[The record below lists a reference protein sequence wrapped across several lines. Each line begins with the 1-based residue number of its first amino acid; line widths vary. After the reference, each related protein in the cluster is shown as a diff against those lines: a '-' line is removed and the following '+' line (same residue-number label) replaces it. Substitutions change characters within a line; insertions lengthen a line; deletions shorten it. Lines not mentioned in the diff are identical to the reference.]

1 MLGIERNTEETEN
14 IKKEGRREEDMT
26 QKGSRKMC
34 THMSDHRRKEA
45 QRIMIN
51 EMKGGIKRRKKV
63 DRAKIDIKYIES
75 EQRQNV
81 RVHIKDPCFI

>member
-1 MLGIERNTEETEN
+1 
-14 IKKEGRREEDMT
+14 MT

-34 THMSDHRRKEA
+34 TRMSDHSRKEA

-51 EMKGGIKRRKKV
+51 EMKGGIKRRKKM
-63 DRAKIDIKYIES
+63 DRAKIFIKYIES